1 MGFATLLLAVDA
13 LVLHRE
19 DELLG
24 DGVQLGDLLLRQAS
38 DDVVSRLVVRGDALL
53 SDLATLVGE
62 LHGVGTLAFGV
73 LDGDV
78 AVALGLLHDI
88 LELAA
93 VETENL
99 HQLALSGAVVVDERV
114 QQRALAALVA
124 FRAVL
129 VKGEADELAGMPG
142 SWRVLLS
149 YFCLSRATIELA
161 ARQRSITHKY
171 SLNNYLSS

>member
-1 MGFATLLLAVDA
+1 M
-13 LVLHRE
+13 
-19 DELLG
+19 
-24 DGVQLGDLLLRQAS
+24 
-38 DDVVSRLVVRGDALL
+38 

-99 HQLALSGAVVVDERV
+99 HQLALSGAVVVDEGV

-129 VKGEADELAGMPG
+129 VKGEADELAGLLELREGLGCLVHGG
-142 SWRVLLS
+142 S
-149 YFCLSRATIELA
+149 F
-161 ARQRSITHKY
+161 
-171 SLNNYLSS
+171 SLISVSLGQL

>member
-1 MGFATLLLAVDA
+1 MPLSFIERMSFSVMAFSWAISS
-13 LVLHRE
+13 
-19 DELLG
+19 
-24 DGVQLGDLLLRQAS
+24 RQAS

-93 VETENL
+93 VETEKSSPARAEWCRRCRRARSAARPGRACSFSGRSCERRARTSL
-99 HQLALSGAVVVDERV
+99 LAFLSCARVWDAWFMEGPSLLFLSLSGNYRTRRTPEVDYPQIFTE
-114 QQRALAALVA
+114 
-124 FRAVL
+124 
-129 VKGEADELAGMPG
+129 
-142 SWRVLLS
+142 
-149 YFCLSRATIELA
+149 
-161 ARQRSITHKY
+161 
-171 SLNNYLSS
+171 